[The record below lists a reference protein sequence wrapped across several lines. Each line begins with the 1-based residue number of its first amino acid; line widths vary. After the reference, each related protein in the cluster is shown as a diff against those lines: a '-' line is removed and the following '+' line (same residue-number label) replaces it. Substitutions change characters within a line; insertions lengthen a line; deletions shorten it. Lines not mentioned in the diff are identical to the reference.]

1 MARRRKLSVGL
12 WTVGYK
18 GVDPFG
24 GPILDKSTVIE
35 NLNILIEGKKA
46 GWIDYF
52 SPHDDDLVTWDP
64 YHPDDYLDEK
74 SSVRKELA
82 EIKAILAKGKLPV
95 NMMTC
100 SLHGHPIF
108 ANGGFTN
115 PNPVIRMLASKKAM
129 RAAWIGNY
137 LGATQVTYW
146 VARDGFESPVMVGVG
161 IDNPYHWLKQ
171 ALDTI
176 SFVCK
181 QNNYSIKRGTIEP
194 KANEPRG
201 FSYLPL
207 VGSALAF
214 INNLYNPVF
223 WGVNPE
229 IPQHSA
235 MVCASPFLEIQQAVW
250 AEKLFFLH
258 VGGQISGQFDNDFP
272 LLFSPDNCKVMI
284 HIFRFLEES
293 GWDGIVEFDCHAPRS
308 DLAAG
313 KENYRQTMLQ
323 FLAYNAKMYR
333 MIEQILV
340 PRIMANVKLGDA
352 VLKLGQPEC
361 LGRGLLEQY
370 EGILSSAPSAEKT
383 KKILDQ
389 LLPVK
394 EILTTRQNVLAAE
407 EQFNLS
413 LYGVTEEMIDK
424 VMSNK

>member
-24 GPILDKSTVIE
+24 GPILDKSSVIE
-35 NLNILIEGKKA
+35 NLNILIVAKKA

-52 SPHDDDLVTWDP
+52 SPHDDDIVTWDP
-64 YHPDDYLDEK
+64 NNPNDYLDEK
-74 SSVRKELA
+74 SAVRKELA
-82 EIKAILAKGKLPV
+82 EIKAILVKGKLPV

-115 PNPVIRMLASKKAM
+115 PNPVVRMMAVKKAM

-146 VARDGFESPVMVGVG
+146 VARDGFESPVM
-161 IDNPYHWLKQ
+161 ISPDNGDPYTWLKE

-176 SFVCK
+176 SSSCQ
-181 QNNYSIKRGTIEP
+181 QNNYSIIRGTIEP

-201 FSYLPL
+201 FSFLPL

-214 INNLYNPVF
+214 ISKLDNPAF

-272 LLFSPDNCKVMI
+272 LFFGPDNCKVMV

-293 GWDGIVEFDCHAPRS
+293 GWEGIVEFDCHALRS

-313 KENYRQTMLQ
+313 KENYREIMLQ
-323 FLAYNAKMYR
+323 FLAYNARMYR

-340 PRIMANVKLGDA
+340 PRILANVKLSEA
-352 VLKLGQPEC
+352 VLRLSRPEY
-361 LGRGLLEQY
+361 LGRELTRQY
-370 EGILSSAPSAEKT
+370 EDILSSAPGTEKT
-383 KKILDQ
+383 ELILNQ
-389 LLPVK
+389 RLPVK
-394 EILTTRQNVLAAE
+394 EILMNRQNVLAAE

-413 LYGVTEEMIDK
+413 LYGVTEEMLDM
-424 VMSNK
+424 VMANE